1 MAHVWDYFD
10 KVNKVVTS
18 LDVLRESAL
27 HVFDSFAAENCVYLE
42 LRTTVKTFPIADA
55 RDGGEQ
61 ARTRKLDYLAAVKSA
76 ADEFQSYA
84 KERFGFVMEIKILL
98 SVDRGKVSCKED
110 ALGQIDDIVAM
121 SKEYKDF
128 VVGVDV
134 CGNPSKAT
142 VVPYV
147 IPAMLERRE
156 AFAELPVTFHT
167 GEVVDDAECN
177 LILDSMG
184 ALNIRRLGHVCY
196 MHEAGRRRVFE
207 GRPGDGGAP
216 IGIELCPTSNLVTRG
231 LTSLADHHFRD
242 WWRGSERVLLS
253 INTDDVGLF
262 SCDLT
267 SELHDMAATFGLSR
281 EDLLEVQRQA
291 LRSSFHPERARL
303 LEALESMAQ
312 RGSG

>member
-1 MAHVWDYFD
+1 
-10 KVNKVVTS
+10 
-18 LDVLRESAL
+18 LPLP
-27 HVFDSFAAENCVYLE
+27 
-42 LRTTVKTFPIADA
+42 TVADA
-55 RDGGEQ
+55 SDGSEQ
-61 ARTRKLDYLAAVKSA
+61 ARTSKSDYVAAVKSA
-76 ADEFQSYA
+76 VDEFQSYA
-84 KERFGFVMEIKILL
+84 KERFGFVMEIKLLL

-110 ALGQIDDIVAM
+110 ALSQIDDIVAL
-121 SKEYKDF
+121 SQEFKDF
-128 VVGVDV
+128 VVGMDV
-134 CGNPSKAT
+134 CGNPAKPT

-156 AFAELPVTFHT
+156 AFVELPVTFHT

-184 ALNIRRLGHVCY
+184 VLNIRRLGHVCFLG
-196 MHEAGRRRVFE
+196 EAARRRLFE
-207 GRPGDGGAP
+207 GEGAP
-216 IGIELCPTSNLVTRG
+216 VGIELCPTSNLVTRG

-267 SELHDMAATFGLSR
+267 SELHDLAAAFGLSR

-291 LRSSFHPERARL
+291 LRSSFHPRRAGL
-303 LEALESMAQ
+303 LEALEAMAR
-312 RGSG
+312 RG